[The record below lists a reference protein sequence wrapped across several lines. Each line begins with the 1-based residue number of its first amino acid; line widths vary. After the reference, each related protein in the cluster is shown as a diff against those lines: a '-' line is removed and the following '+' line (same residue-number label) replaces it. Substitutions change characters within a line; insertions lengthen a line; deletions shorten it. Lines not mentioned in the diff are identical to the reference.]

1 MKNNFEITARASGS
15 KARTGR
21 LTTPHGVIETPVF
34 MPVGSQGTI
43 KSLTHDQT
51 VNLGVRIMLINAYHL
66 YLRPGLDII
75 RDMGGIHAY
84 ISWDKP
90 LLADSGG
97 FQIYSMSPLTKVTRD
112 GVRFSS
118 HHDGTKIFLKPED
131 VIDIQHAIGADII
144 MPLDYF
150 VPYPSPPAKM
160 RDSVTLTTQW
170 AERSKNRLQELETD
184 QQLWGICQG
193 STHPDLRR
201 RSIEELTALNFSGYA
216 LGGLGIGEP
225 KTAFMETVDLST
237 DLLPEDK
244 PRYLMGIGY
253 IEDILEAVERGV
265 DFFDCVLPT
274 RNARNG
280 TLFTSEGR
288 IVIKNRKYARDPRP
302 PDENCGCPT
311 CRRFSRAYLRHLYE
325 RNEITSAVLNTVHNL
340 YFYLDILQGI
350 RHAIQF
356 NSLALFKEK
365 INTIKKEK
373 ES

>member
-1 MKNNFEITARASGS
+1 MFEITSRASGS

-51 VNLGVRIMLINAYHL
+51 LNLGAQVMLINAYHL

-75 RDMGGIHAY
+75 RDMGGIHSY

-131 VIDIQHAIGADII
+131 VIDIQHKIGADII

-150 VPYPSPPAKM
+150 VPYPSSSTKM

-170 AERSKNRLQELETD
+170 AARSKNRLQEHETK
-184 QQLWGICQG
+184 QLLWGICQG
-193 STHPDLRR
+193 SIHPDLRR
-201 RSIEELTALNFSGYA
+201 RSIEELIALDFSGYA

-280 TLFTSEGR
+280 TLFTSQGR
-288 IVIKNRKYARDPRP
+288 IVIKNRKYALDPRP
-302 PDENCGCPT
+302 LDENCGCPT

-340 YFYLDILQGI
+340 YFYLDFLRGI
-350 RHAIQF
+350 RHAIQS